1 MKLSYIKYKNKTKIN
16 PEIIEKSIM
25 NFVKKSKFPKQ
36 LLISKIELLTDK
48 HKKLI
53 NDYEIK
59 IEEGNKYY
67 NENISSLNKI
77 RYENS
82 KVIERLKKSI

>member
-1 MKLSYIKYKNKTKIN
+1 MKISYIKHKNKTKIN

-25 NFVKKSKFPKQ
+25 NFIKHSKFPKQ
-36 LLISKIELLTDK
+36 LLISKIELLIDK

-53 NDYEIK
+53 NEYEIK
-59 IEEGNKYY
+59 TNEGNKYY
-67 NENISSLNKI
+67 NENILSLNKI

-82 KVIERLKKSI
+82 KVIEKLKKSI